1 MFSVQVRLTV
11 GDVGV
16 RRRSRVSVGEHLT
29 DLPKLGLAFVAGWQ
43 LVANPAAGDTL
54 LGVN

>member
-1 MFSVQVRLTV
+1 MFSVQLRLTV